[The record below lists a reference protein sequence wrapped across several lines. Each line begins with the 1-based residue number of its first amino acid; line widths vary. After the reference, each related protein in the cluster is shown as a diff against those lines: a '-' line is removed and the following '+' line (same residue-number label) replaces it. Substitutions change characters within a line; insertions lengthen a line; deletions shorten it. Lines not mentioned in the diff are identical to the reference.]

1 MASGIPSGKIL
12 TFLSPLFR
20 YFREAGT
27 LTEEFKGKKVSL
39 ELVGGAVRDHV
50 INTDPRV
57 QKALRSR
64 GRGHLIGR
72 NIKDLDLST
81 NASPETVVQLVRALA
96 NAEERSSEAKDEREA
111 KWWSQWANYKVNY
124 IEGLGEQHGTVTL
137 TFNYEGSGVEDQQI
151 EITTHKTEEYGDEGR
166 KPSQVSFSD
175 ENSDPDESRHLDSTR
190 RDLSFNSMYMDST
203 GKVVDP
209 HKGVDDLILGTLNIP
224 TKKGETSY
232 QAALR
237 VLKEDP
243 LRFLRWIRFSG
254 AYAAKP
260 TSELL
265 NAVRSLKGS
274 AKVTLSD
281 GKVLNLKDLDLA
293 GLIENKVAGNRKQV
307 EIAKVLSHGG
317 YADGIQMLNSSGVY
331 SKIFPRAADY
341 GSVHSTLSKLDQ
353 MGARGVGLLSILYL
367 DASHADI
374 AHDLGPSRIVTG
386 DRKEDAR
393 RSLNFSANEIKLVQ
407 SLVDFIHLF
416 RGNLHSAPPE
426 SVAKHLVELVG
437 PSSDL
442 ALAILLALSPQDK
455 TLIANSQKALHAMKG
470 GPVKQDLS
478 GLNYPELSGGELIKE
493 TGLKGPS
500 LGLVMELIKE
510 GFRRHELQNREE
522 ALSFAHQIADKLKQ
536 GVINPN
542 LDRGDKAL
550 MRSTYT
556 SLRGLHKMSAKVVQA
571 YLTLKKDETV

>member
-1 MASGIPSGKIL
+1 M
-12 TFLSPLFR
+12 
-20 YFREAGT
+20 
-27 LTEEFKGKKVSL
+27 

-50 INTDPRV
+50 INTNPRV
-57 QKALRSR
+57 QEALRDR

-72 NIKDLDLST
+72 DIKDLDLST
-81 NASPETVVQLVRALA
+81 SASPETVVQLVKALA
-96 NAEERSSEAKDEREA
+96 NAKELSEKAQDEREA
-111 KWWSQWANYKVNY
+111 KWWSQWSNYTIKY
-124 IEGLGEQHGTVTL
+124 IEGLGEQHGTVAL

-151 EITTHKTEEYGDEGR
+151 EITTHRTEEYDDEGR

-175 ENSDPDESRHLDSTR
+175 ESADLDESRHLDSTR

-203 GKVVDP
+203 GKVIDP

-224 TKKGETSY
+224 TKKGETPY
-232 QAALR
+232 QAAVR

-260 TSELL
+260 TSDLL
-265 NAVRSLKGS
+265 NAVRSLKGT

-281 GKVLNLKDLDLA
+281 GKILSLKDLDLA
-293 GLIENKVAGNRKQV
+293 GLIEARVAGNRKQV
-307 EIAKVLSHGG
+307 EVGKILSHGG
-317 YADGIQMLNSSGVY
+317 YADGFKMLHTSGVY
-331 SKIFPRAADY
+331 KSLFPHAADY
-341 GSVHSTLSKLDQ
+341 GSAHSTLDKLDQ
-353 MGARGVGLLSILYL
+353 MGAKGVGLLAVLYL
-367 DASHADI
+367 DAGYADI
-374 AHDLGPSRIVTG
+374 AHDLGSSRVETG
-386 DRKEDAR
+386 DKKEDAR
-393 RSLNFSANEIKLVQ
+393 RSLNFSASEIKLVQ

-416 RGNLHSAPPE
+416 RSSLRSATPE
-426 SVAKHLVELVG
+426 AVAKHLVELVG

-455 TLIANSQKALHAMKG
+455 ALIANSQKALHAMRG

-493 TGLKGPS
+493 TGLKGPA
-500 LGLVMELIKE
+500 LGLAMELIKE
-510 GFRRHELQNREE
+510 GFRRHELQGREE

-536 GVINPN
+536 GIIDPN
-542 LDRGDKAL
+542 LDKGNKAL

-571 YLTLKKDETV
+571 YLSLKKDETV

>member
-12 TFLSPLFR
+12 TFLGPLFR
-20 YFREAGT
+20 YFREVGT
-27 LTEEFKGKKVSL
+27 LTEVFKGKKVSL

-72 NIKDLDLST
+72 DIKDLDLST
-81 NASPETVVQLVRALA
+81 NASPETVVELVRALA
-96 NAEERSSEAKDEREA
+96 NADKLSEDSQDEREA
-111 KWWSQWANYKVNY
+111 KWWSQWANYKVKY

-137 TFNYEGSGVEDQQI
+137 AFNYEGSGVEDQQI
-151 EITTHKTEEYGDEGR
+151 EITTHRTEEYNDEGR
-166 KPSQVSFSD
+166 KPSQVTFSD
-175 ENSDPDESRHLDSTR
+175 ESADPDESRHLDSTR

-203 GKVVDP
+203 GKVIDP

-237 VLKEDP
+237 VLREDP

-260 TSELL
+260 TSDLL
-265 NAVRSLKGS
+265 NAIRSLKGS

-293 GLIENKVAGNRKQV
+293 GLIESRVAGNRKQV
-307 EIAKVLSHGG
+307 ELGKILSHGG
-317 YADGIQMLNSSGVY
+317 YADGLQMLNSSGVY
-331 SKIFPRAADY
+331 KNLLPHAADY
-341 GSVHSTLSKLDQ
+341 GSVRSTLVKLDQ
-353 MGARGVGLLSILYL
+353 MGVKGVGLLAVLYL

-374 AHDLGPSRIVTG
+374 AHDLGSSRVDTG
-386 DRKEDAR
+386 DKKEDAR
-393 RSLNFSANEIKLVQ
+393 RSLNFSASEIKLVQ

-416 RGNLHSAPPE
+416 KGSLHSSSPE
-426 SVAKHLVELVG
+426 SVTKHLVELVG
-437 PSSDL
+437 PYSDF
-442 ALAILLALSPQDK
+442 ALAVLLALSPQDK
-455 TLIANSQKALHAMKG
+455 TLITGTQKSLHAMKG
-470 GPVKQDLS
+470 GHIKHDLS

-493 TGLKGPS
+493 TGLKGPA
-500 LGLVMELIKE
+500 LGLAMELIKE
-510 GFRRHELQNREE
+510 GFRRHDLQTREE
-522 ALSFAHQIADKLKQ
+522 ALSFAHQVADKLKQ
-536 GVINPN
+536 GIIDPS
-542 LDRGDKAL
+542 LDKSNRAL
-550 MRSTYT
+550 IRSTYV
-556 SLRGLHKMSAKVVQA
+556 SLKGLHKLSAKVVQA
-571 YLTLKKDETV
+571 YLSLKKDTTV